1 MSGVGRRPRDRRVL
15 LVPLLF
21 IGIIVPFVLAGIYVP
36 TKDGP
41 VDDAL
46 EGWVLYS
53 YVLEI
58 QCRVCVELCCG
69 ACIPCC
75 LARLASLTSSCPGPS
90 WSKK

>member
-1 MSGVGRRPRDRRVL
+1 MSGVGRRPRDRRFL

-46 EGWVLYS
+46 EG
-53 YVLEI
+53 
-58 QCRVCVELCCG
+58 
-69 ACIPCC
+69 
-75 LARLASLTSSCPGPS
+75 
-90 WSKK
+90 